1 MLQNKKDIVAR
12 RIFNVSLS
20 NYNKR
25 TLGWSWEELKIP
37 FIKHVIGSH
46 AAKHENRNADHDS
59 PLIKEL
65 TNQPKSTRITQEK
78 YCQKLSLSNNNSRL
92 NSQKTV
98 SQLSEFSTPKCQF
111 LQEMNVYPRLSNYL
125 RIFHCL
131 PTKKNF

>member
-25 TLGWSWEELKIP
+25 TLGWSWEE

-46 AAKHENRNADHDS
+46 AAKHKNRNADHDS
-59 PLIKEL
+59 LFIKEL
-65 TNQPKSTRITQEK
+65 TNQPKSTRKTQEK
-78 YCQKLSLSNNNSRL
+78 YWQKLLLLNNNSRL

-98 SQLSEFSTPKCQF
+98 SQLSEFSMPKCQL

-131 PTKKNF
+131 PPKKNF

>member
-25 TLGWSWEELKIP
+25 TLGWSWEE

-46 AAKHENRNADHDS
+46 AAKHKNRNADHDS
-59 PLIKEL
+59 LFIKEL
-65 TNQPKSTRITQEK
+65 TNQPKSTRKTQEK
-78 YCQKLSLSNNNSRL
+78 YWQKLLLLNNNSRL

-131 PTKKNF
+131 PPKKNF